1 MAHGT
6 EQRGD
11 WRLLASWL
19 DFNFNELQL
28 RQPHGHYDGELYRRA
43 RGALPFLSNLIRT
56 LDLAWIQGL
65 DLDFVVL
72 GVFCVLLLL
81 FLRALSSSPSL
92 GRLILEPRIK
102 N

>member
-72 GVFCVLLLL
+72 GAFCFCFFARAFLLTLT
-81 FLRALSSSPSL
+81 REANI
-92 GRLILEPRIK
+92 RT
-102 N
+102 